1 MSDVITL
8 NKQQKLVD
16 SFAQHSRIKAAES
29 LLLSFRHVDVKVRR

>member
-16 SFAQHSRIKAAES
+16 SFAQHFKIKAGEA
-29 LLLSFRHVDVKVRR
+29 L